1 MVPLLSLH
9 VVYFAKH
16 AIIIFHL
23 MHSSCP
29 ISCTQASPPR
39 CANPNARE
47 RKSTKAIPLA
57 ISLPPIAL
65 CDKGG

>member
-1 MVPLLSLH
+1 MVPLQSLH
-9 VVYFAKH
+9 GVCFAKH
-16 AIIIFHL
+16 AIIIFHF

-29 ISCTQASPPR
+29 ISCTRASPPR

-47 RKSTKAIPLA
+47 RKSAKAVPLA

-65 CDKGG
+65 CDGG